1 MSTEL
6 QDFERFMQQRETAA
20 RAYVNGDPAPLAE
33 LSARTGDATFFSP
46 SGSVVSGAGT
56 VAARYAEDAKG
67 FATGSDTHF
76 EIIQLGASDGITY
89 WVGYQRAMA
98 KLRGKDAPV
107 PFDLRVTEIY
117 RREADG
123 WKLVHRHADAVSE
136 QTAK

>member
-6 QDFERFMQQRETAA
+6 QDFERFMQEREAAA

-33 LSARTGDATFFSP
+33 LSARSGDATFFSP
-46 SGSVVSGAGT
+46 SGSVVSGAGA
-56 VAARYAEDAKG
+56 VSARYAEDAKG

-76 EIIQLGASDGITY
+76 EIIQMGASDGIAY

-98 KLRGKDAPV
+98 KLRGKDEAV

-117 RREADG
+117 RREG
-123 WKLVHRHADAVSE
+123 GNWKMVHRHADALNDKP
-136 QTAK
+136 AK